1 MTNHGTLDEN
11 ILRCLRDSQFIF
23 MEDSEIYVR
32 QENSFCSIVQH
43 HCGWRARVKKDFKLV
58 LWRVHSRA
66 LACPNSIQFQFILF
80 LNSLTQMKSA
90 DWKTD
95 GFCMTPWFSLF
106 PLPLDKPTRTLSFH
120 IFPFCPRLRKIQQC
134 HAGSAAPALK
144 KDPHTATLGA
154 PCRLQKDGDCFQPTD
169 RPGFK
174 RSKTALTI
182 GLRKA
187 GDVPGH
193 KTIVFVLGLL
203 SFACWQC
210 LYMPVY
216 YRDISSNSLLLYYLY
231 YLRNPRTARHNTSN
245 H

>member
-1 MTNHGTLDEN
+1 MKTSCAALGIVNSYSWKIQKSTSDRKTASVALFSIIVVEGHGSKRISSWYFDVYIVGRLHVP
-11 ILRCLRDSQFIF
+11 IPS
-23 MEDSEIYVR
+23 
-32 QENSFCSIVQH
+32 NS
-43 HCGWRARVKKDFKLV
+43 
-58 LWRVHSRA
+58 
-66 LACPNSIQFQFILF
+66 NSYC

-95 GFCMTPWFSLF
+95 GFYMTPWFSLF

-193 KTIVFVLGLL
+193 KTIVLVLGLL
-203 SFACWQC
+203 SFAFWQC

-216 YRDISSNSLLLYYLY
+216 YRDISSNSLL
-231 YLRNPRTARHNTSN
+231 RNPRTARHNTSN

>member
-1 MTNHGTLDEN
+1 MKTSCAALGIVNSYSWKIQKSTSDRKTASVALFSIIVVEGHGSKRISSWYFDL
-11 ILRCLRDSQFIF
+11 
-23 MEDSEIYVR
+23 Y
-32 QENSFCSIVQH
+32 IV
-43 HCGWRARVKKDFKLV
+43 GR
-58 LWRVHSRA
+58 
-66 LACPNSIQFQFILF
+66 LACPDSIQFQFILF

-95 GFCMTPWFSLF
+95 GFYMTPWFSLF

-154 PCRLQKDGDCFQPTD
+154 PCRLQKDGDCLQPTD

-193 KTIVFVLGLL
+193 KTIVLVLGLL
-203 SFACWQC
+203 SFAFWQC

-231 YLRNPRTARHNTSN
+231 YLRNPARTARHNTSN